1 MKQIKIAISLQKYE
15 KNYKILIVRPKI
27 ELKYKIKERLELLS
41 HEEYKVA
48 IKTLPVALKVSSRT
62 FFRYMYTRVQED
74 YNMPVDHLARL
85 AKFFSC
91 KIEDLLNYEPT
102 PLSFR
107 GIKVKDSKDLL
118 QKFKL
123 VR

>member
-1 MKQIKIAISLQKYE
+1 M
-15 KNYKILIVRPKI
+15 RPKI